1 MPRSVYLQAPRG
13 GTTHV
18 SAPRPVQVEEMENEN
33 CYVYLTYAFTNFD
46 LFIKFIIVWK
56 LI

>member
-18 SAPRPVQVEEMENEN
+18 SAPRPVQVEEMENEI
-33 CYVYLTYAFTNFD
+33 CYVYLTYAFTNLD
-46 LFIKFIIVWK
+46 LFIKFIIEWK
-56 LI
+56 LV

>member
-33 CYVYLTYAFTNFD
+33 LLCVSD
-46 LFIKFIIVWK
+46 LRFH
-56 LI
+56 